1 MSAPPEKPKAPK
13 SAPKSSPKKKS
24 GGEGHGSSLPFLHV
38 TEEFAKYLKAKFGV
52 RLNSWVVF
60 IFGIAIL
67 FLAFMFMPN
76 IVSYALSMALFLAPV
91 WLSILLITGALSLR
105 MNLKQSEFIA

>member
-1 MSAPPEKPKAPK
+1 MAPVYLLYCIHPM
-13 SAPKSSPKKKS
+13 
-24 GGEGHGSSLPFLHV
+24 LPFLET
-38 TEEFAKYLKAKFGV
+38 TEHFAEWLKGKFGV

-60 IFGIAIL
+60 IFGVAIL

-91 WLSILLITGALSLR
+91 WLSILLVTGALDLR
-105 MNLKQSEFIA
+105 MNFKQSEFIASQK